1 MEDRSWLY
9 QSGDALAHF
18 KGVSVFLETIV
29 QHATHEKEE
38 TIYCPCKLCNNN
50 VMYLYKDRE
59 LIHEHLVW
67 SCFIYNYFF
76 WSKHNE
82 TQSRTE
88 NIIDERVEESMKD
101 AYHVYSHHDD
111 GGENDVGQ
119 DDEGEELIR
128 NVATD
133 VLL

>member
-1 MEDRSWLY
+1 
-9 QSGDALAHF
+9 
-18 KGVSVFLETIV
+18 
-29 QHATHEKEE
+29 
-38 TIYCPCKLCNNN
+38 
-50 VMYLYKDRE
+50 
-59 LIHEHLVW
+59 
-67 SCFIYNYFF
+67 
-76 WSKHNE
+76 
-82 TQSRTE
+82 
-88 NIIDERVEESMKD
+88 MKD